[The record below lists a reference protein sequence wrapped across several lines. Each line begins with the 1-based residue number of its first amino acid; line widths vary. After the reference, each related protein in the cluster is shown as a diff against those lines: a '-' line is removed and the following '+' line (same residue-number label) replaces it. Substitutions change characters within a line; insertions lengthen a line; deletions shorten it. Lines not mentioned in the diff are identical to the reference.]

1 MNEPSDP
8 RMSGK
13 IALYALLF
21 LAALVGLMVWVAG

>member
-1 MNEPSDP
+1 MTEPSDP
-8 RMSGK
+8 QMSGK

>member
-13 IALYALLF
+13 VAMYVLIFIAG
-21 LAALVGLMVWVAG
+21 LVGLMIWVGS